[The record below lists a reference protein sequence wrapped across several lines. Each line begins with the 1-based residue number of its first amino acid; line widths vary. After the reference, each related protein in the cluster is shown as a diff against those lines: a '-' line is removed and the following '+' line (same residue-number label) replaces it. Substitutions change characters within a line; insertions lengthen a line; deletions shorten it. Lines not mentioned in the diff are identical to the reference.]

1 MYLETL
7 TTTLP
12 LQNFSRFTG
21 PILDPQC
28 WPFDFTLLPP
38 STFLV
43 GGSVRDAL
51 LGRKSDH
58 IDLDFVMPEKAV
70 ETARAIATKYKAGFV
85 LLDAER
91 NIARVVF
98 EGATADFAQQVGN
111 SLNADLWR
119 RDFTVNAIAYN
130 PHTKE
135 LFDPLG
141 GYDDLQH
148 GIIRMIS
155 VDNLKDD
162 PLRLLRAYRQS
173 AQLGFELEPHTRHH
187 ICELTDLL
195 KNIAPERVH
204 AELSYLLSSE
214 QGTPTLAK
222 AWADGL
228 LGGWLPGASASGLD
242 RLHEVDQAFTVM
254 IEHCPEFKAIVTG
267 WVTDQQQAAGAGRSW
282 LKATKLACLVASNET
297 LAEQQLWNLKC
308 SRAEVQTITTILR
321 WLSSLTE
328 NGQLPTT
335 PAQQFFFFREV
346 EATFPAVILM
356 ALAVGQ
362 NIEVVTQLIHYFLD
376 PDNPIAHPNPLLTG
390 SDLTKSL
397 ELKPGPII
405 GKLLEKLC
413 IAHAEGKVATR
424 EDAFEYVKGLI
435 P

>member
-7 TTTLP
+7 PTALP

-21 PILDPQC
+21 PILDPQR

-51 LGRKSDH
+51 LGRESDH
-58 IDLDFVMPEKAV
+58 IDLDFVMPEGAV
-70 ETARAIATKYKAGFV
+70 ETARAIATTYKAGFV

-98 EGATADFAQQVGN
+98 EGATADFAQQVGD

-130 PHTKE
+130 PRTKE
-135 LFDPLG
+135 LFDPLN
-141 GYDDLQH
+141 GYDDLHQ

-155 VDNLKDD
+155 VNNLKDD

-173 AQLGFELEPHTRHH
+173 AQLGFELESNTRSH
-187 ICELTDLL
+187 ICELAPLL
-195 KNIAPERVH
+195 KDIAPERIH
-204 AELSYLLSSE
+204 AELSYLLSNS
-214 QGTPTLAK
+214 QGTPSLAT

-228 LGGWLPGASASGLD
+228 LQRWLPGASANGVARIKDID
-242 RLHEVDQAFTVM
+242 RVLEQVIAQ
-254 IEHCPEFKAIVTG
+254 CPDFEAIISG

-282 LKATKLACLVASNET
+282 LKATKLACLVSGHEYG
-297 LAEQQLWNLKC
+297 AEQQLWNLKC
-308 SRAEVQTITTILR
+308 SRAEVQTILTVLR
-321 WLSSLTE
+321 WVSMLKAQKT
-328 NGQLPTT
+328 LPTESQ
-335 PAQQFFFFREV
+335 AQFLFFRDV
-346 EATFPAVILM
+346 ENAFPAVILM
-356 ALAVGQ
+356 SLALGQ
-362 NIEVVTQLIHYFLD
+362 NMDVAAQLIHYFLD
-376 PDNPIAHPNPLLTG
+376 PDNPIAHPNPILSG
-390 SDLTKSL
+390 SDLTKTL

-405 GKLLEKLC
+405 GQLLEKLC
-413 IAHAEGKVATR
+413 IAHAEGRISTSK
-424 EDAFEYVKGLI
+424 DALAYVKSLL